1 MLPVVGISRIGRWHD
16 TLQTG
21 SICLPRWPRKP
32 FLHRDLPFPIAMRSD
47 CCTSHFLGRR
57 HQVGLLQSLRFS
69 KVGERASGAVTARS
83 VYGMTLNRLTTEQG
97 KQIICKPNLDSQCAS
112 LQRFQQNMN
121 IQVVKASRRPY
132 KKPRQRSIDER
143 QASLD

>member
-1 MLPVVGISRIGRWHD
+1 MLPAVRISRIGRWHD
-16 TLQTG
+16 IPQTG
-21 SICLPRWPRKP
+21 SIRLPDGSGSG
-32 FLHRDLPFPIAMRSD
+32 FLHCDLPFPIAMRRD
-47 CCTSHFLGRR
+47 CCTSQFLGRR
-57 HQVGLLQSLRFS
+57 HQVGLLQNLRFS

-121 IQVVKASRRPY
+121 IQVVKAPRRPY
-132 KKPRQRSIDER
+132 KKPRQPIDR
-143 QASLD
+143 